1 MPRIA
6 LLWWGRAGAAV
17 LAMVAGAAVL
27 AMVTRAR
34 SGGRDFA
41 DWLAGAADLAT
52 VA

>member
-6 LLWWGRAGAAV
+6 LLWWGR
-17 LAMVAGAAVL
+17 AGAAVL